1 MQTICVLFG
10 GVSPEHDISLRSAE
24 AVLNHMKSENRSIL
38 PIGITKEGKWLLYGG
53 SDYAEIA
60 ANTWELHPKNREAF
74 LSPVRGMGLC
84 IVQSDGTLKTVPV
97 DVVFPVL
104 HGENGED
111 GTIQGLFEI
120 AGIPYVGCGVLA
132 SAASMDKSVTKLMA
146 GTTGVRQADWLVL
159 LRHAYQQDPK
169 AMCAGILE
177 KLSYPIFIKPCST
190 GSSVGVSKVKSEEQ
204 LQKALECAFR
214 YDEKVLAEEFIHGKE
229 IEVAVL
235 GNQNPIAATAGEIDA
250 GAEFYDFETK
260 YVTTT
265 SRPYIPARIDDSA
278 MASVREWAVKIYQAL
293 SCKGLSR
300 VDFFV
305 TYDTNEVVFNE
316 INTLPGFTS
325 ISMYPKMFAA
335 DGVSFSDLIE
345 RVIALALED

>member
-24 AVLNHMKSENRSIL
+24 AVLRNMKTKDRRIL
-38 PIGITKEGKWLLYGG
+38 PIGITKEGQWLLYGG
-53 SDYAEIA
+53 NDYAEIGA
-60 ANTWELHPKNREAF
+60 GTWSTHPNNRTAF
-74 LSPVRGMGLC
+74 LSPVRDMGLC
-84 IVQSDGTLKTVPV
+84 CLNSDGSYETIAV

-111 GTIQGLFEI
+111 GTIQGLFAL
-120 AGIPYVGCGVLA
+120 AGIPYAGCGVLA
-132 SAASMDKSVTKLMA
+132 SAASMDKSATKLMA
-146 GTTGVRQADWLVL
+146 ATTGVKQADWLVL
-159 LRHAYQQDPK
+159 MRRDFRKDAT
-169 AMCAGILE
+169 AMCEAVLAQ
-177 KLSYPIFIKPCST
+177 LAFPVFIKPCST
-190 GSSVGVSKVKSEEQ
+190 GSSVGVSKAKNNEE
-204 LQKALECAFR
+204 LLAALEHAFR
-214 YDEKVLAEEFIHGKE
+214 YDEKVLAEAFINGKE
-229 IEVAVL
+229 VEVAVL
-235 GNQNPIAATAGEIDA
+235 GNHAPIAATPGEIDA

-265 SRPYIPARIDDSA
+265 STPYIPARVPEETLRA
-278 MASVREWAVKIYQAL
+278 VQNWAVCIYRAL
-293 SCKGLSR
+293 GCRGLSR

-305 TYDTNEVVFNE
+305 TRDTGEIVFNE

-335 DGVSFSDLIE
+335 DGIDFSTLIE